1 MDKVI
6 EQLTEDMVDD
16 PEVQS
21 RARNSLDM
29 FAIVYDERIKDI
41 VLERMNQNQDFAIKY
56 LSDPQFKADID
67 RVLLPLIHDRLN
79 RKE

>member
-1 MDKVI
+1 
-6 EQLTEDMVDD
+6 
-16 PEVQS
+16 
-21 RARNSLDM
+21 M